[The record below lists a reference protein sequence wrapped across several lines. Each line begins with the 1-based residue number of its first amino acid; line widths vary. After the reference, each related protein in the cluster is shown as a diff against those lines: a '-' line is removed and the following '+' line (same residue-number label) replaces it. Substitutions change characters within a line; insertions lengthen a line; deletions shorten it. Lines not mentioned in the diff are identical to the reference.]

1 MSNKVGNRIKKLEN
15 GTATEYTYNN
25 LNQLTE
31 ETTGDTTIT
40 YAYDTNGNLIC
51 KGDATDYESYTYTA
65 DNMLASATIHKGNT
79 ETVETYTC
87 AIEASYERVTLVQ
100 PP

>member
-1 MSNKVGNRIKKLEN
+1 VEN

-31 ETTGDTTIT
+31 ETTGDKTIT

-51 KGDATDYESYTYTA
+51 KGDDTDYESYTYTT
-65 DNMLASATIHKGNT
+65 DNMLASATIHTSTQANT
-79 ETVETYTC
+79 TTKTQ
-87 AIEASYERVTLVQ
+87 ASTI
-100 PP
+100 